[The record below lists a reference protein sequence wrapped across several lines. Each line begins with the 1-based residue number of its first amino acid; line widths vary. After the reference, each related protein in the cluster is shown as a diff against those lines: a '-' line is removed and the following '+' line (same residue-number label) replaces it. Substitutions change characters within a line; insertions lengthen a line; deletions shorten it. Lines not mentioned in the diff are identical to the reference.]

1 MAINT
6 NIKRLMLTALF
17 LYGLFSVQ
25 AQTASY
31 FLDPDS
37 AEPRFIQRL
46 SWSGG
51 MYARHCEVIIE
62 KEEGGGY
69 VNYFRQFTT
78 NNYFDISLPHG
89 NYRFR
94 VIPYDILDK
103 PSTGTQWAQ
112 FTVFSAIKPE
122 IYKPEDELDYY
133 NDRQGSKFE
142 FTGKNIEPEAEVYF
156 VNSGGKRIDP
166 VEIIIS
172 DDGNSVRVAF
182 DKGQLVDG
190 EYDVFI
196 VNPGGLETSLG
207 DIEYRT
213 YKEKFGELHYTAGIS
228 FMPAFH
234 LYGEELNSDGS
245 LYYLSARVGI
255 NACIVSN
262 KYFGV
267 EFSLSKFWNND
278 NYINSAEN
286 GYIFGYNF
294 IFINWLPER
303 VGAVNFKIGVGFD
316 MQLMTVNN
324 STVGVFFLYN
334 VLKYLNIEA
343 GVDYIHT
350 FSDNSGNILPWIGI
364 CMIF

>member
-1 MAINT
+1 MAINSK
-6 NIKRLMLTALF
+6 IKRLLFTVLF
-17 LYGLFSVQ
+17 LYGLFHVQ
-25 AQTASY
+25 AQTAGY
-31 FLDPDS
+31 FLDPNS

-62 KEEGGGY
+62 KEESSGY
-69 VNYFRQFTT
+69 VNYLRQFTSD
-78 NNYFDISLPHG
+78 NYFDISLPPG

-103 PSTGTQWAQ
+103 PTAGTKWEP
-112 FTVFSAIKPE
+112 FTVFNAVKPE

-142 FTGKNIEPEAEVYF
+142 FSGKNIEPDAEIYF
-156 VNSGGKRIDP
+156 VNSKGERIVP
-166 VEIIIS
+166 VEIIRN
-172 DDGNSVRVAF
+172 DDGDSVRLVF

-207 DIEYRT
+207 GIEYRT
-213 YKEKFGELHYTAGIS
+213 YKEKFGEIHFTAGIS
-228 FMPAFH
+228 YMPAFH
-234 LYGEELNSDGS
+234 LYGEDIGSGGS
-245 LYYLSARVGI
+245 LYYLSARAGI

-262 KYFGV
+262 KYFGL

-278 NYINSAEN
+278 NYINNKEN
-286 GYIFGYNF
+286 GYVFGYNF

-303 VGAVNFKIGVGFD
+303 IGAVNFKIGVGFD
-316 MQLMTVNN
+316 MQLMNIN
-324 STVGVFFLYN
+324 SSNVGVFFLYR
-334 VLKYLNIEA
+334 VFKYLNIEA
-343 GVDYIHT
+343 GVDFIYT
-350 FSDNSGNILPWIGI
+350 FSDDSGNILPWIGI
-364 CMIF
+364 GMIY